1 MYFYEVLPS
10 SGQFHGKAPLT
21 YSYEAQLEVGSVV
34 VVPLRNQ
41 DVVGVVVGSV
51 PAPDFKT
58 KSIVKVVL
66 TEVIPEAILSTLDWL
81 RHYYPAPLGTLAQL
95 ILPSSLLRKKELA
108 QVETPVGNPQPTAMP
123 PLTEQQKTALTEI
136 ERSPSHS
143 FLLHGDTGSG
153 KTRLYLEL
161 AQQTLAAGQS
171 VLLLTPEI
179 GLTPQL
185 EQRVRSSLG
194 APVVIM
200 HSNLTPAQ
208 RRQVWLQIIKS
219 QQPMVVIGPRSA
231 LFTPLRQLGLIVID
245 EAHDAAYKQ
254 DQAPHYQT
262 ARVAARLAAA
272 HQAKLVLG
280 TATPLIS
287 EYALMEAKKVPIVR
301 LEGHPAGEASEK
313 QITVV
318 NLRDR
323 QQFPAQPHLSQPLL
337 KQIRRALDEHQ
348 QSLVFLNRRGTARL
362 VLCQAC
368 GWQALCSNCDLP
380 LTYHGDKHQ
389 LRCHTCG
396 ITQSVPS
403 ACPVCASTDILF
415 KSIGT
420 KSLADEIQAAFP
432 EARIKRFDT
441 DSQKSDRLENQF
453 KEIAGGDVDIL
464 VGTQILAKGL
474 DLPNLTVVGV
484 VVADT
489 SLYFPDYT
497 ADEQTFQLLTQV
509 MGRVGRGHKTGHIVI
524 QSYSP
529 DSPAIE
535 AAAQQDW
542 QAFYKQQ
549 LAERRQYDFPPFYHL
564 LKLTVGRASQK
575 TAEMA
580 AQKLHDEL
588 RKSGLKIKV
597 SQPAPSFY
605 QKIGGKHHWQLIV
618 RAKDRSQLIEVIE
631 RLPSGWSFDIDP
643 LNLL

>member
-1 MYFYEVLPS
+1 
-10 SGQFHGKAPLT
+10 
-21 YSYEAQLEVGSVV
+21 V
-34 VVPLRNQ
+34 VVPLRNTN
-41 DVVGVVVGSV
+41 VVGVVVSV
-51 PAPDFKT
+51 VAAPNFKT
-58 KSIVKVVL
+58 KPIVKTVL
-66 TEVIPEAILSTLDWL
+66 KELVPEAVLDTLEWL

-95 ILPSSLLRKKELA
+95 ILPSSLLRKKDLA
-108 QVETPVGNPQPTAMP
+108 EVAAPQGNSSPVSMP
-123 PLTEQQKTALTEI
+123 ALTKQQAVAL
-136 ERSPSHS
+136 SQMTKSTSHS

-161 AQQTLAAGQS
+161 AQQTLKSGQS

-185 EQRVRSSLG
+185 EQRVRQSL
-194 APVVIM
+194 ACPVVIM

-208 RRQVWLQIIKS
+208 RRSVWLQIIKS
-219 QQPMVVIGPRSA
+219 QQPLVVIGPRSA
-231 LFTPLRQLGLIVID
+231 LFTPLRKIGLIVMD

-254 DQAPHYQT
+254 DQAPHYQ
-262 ARVAARLAAA
+262 ASRVAARLAAA

-287 EYALMEAKKVPIVR
+287 EYALMQAKKVPIVR
-301 LEGHPAGEASEK
+301 LTGYPAGQASHK
-313 QITVV
+313 QVTVV

-337 KQIRRALDEHQ
+337 AELRRALDNHQ

-362 VLCQAC
+362 VLCQMC
-368 GWQALCSNCDLP
+368 GWQALCPNCDLP

-396 ITQSVPS
+396 HSQEVPS
-403 ACPVCASTDILF
+403 SCPVCRSTDILF

-420 KSLADEIQAAFP
+420 KSLADELQAAFP
-432 EARIKRFDT
+432 EARIRRFDT
-441 DSQKSDRLENQF
+441 DSHKNDRLENHF
-453 KEIAGGDVDIL
+453 KQVASGDVDIL

-509 MGRVGRGHKTGHIVI
+509 MGRVGRGHQAGHIVI
-524 QSYSP
+524 QSYSQ
-529 DSPAIE
+529 DSPAIQ

-542 QAFYKQQ
+542 PTFYRQQ
-549 LAERRQYDFPPFYHL
+549 LAERQKYDFPPFYHL
-564 LKLTVGRASQK
+564 LKLSVSRASDK
-575 TAEMA
+575 AAGVA
-580 AQKLHDEL
+580 AQKLHDSL
-588 RKSGLKIKV
+588 VKSGLKIRV
-597 SQPAPSFY
+597 NQPAPGFY
-605 QKIGGKHHWQLIV
+605 LKQGGKYHWQLIV
-618 RAKDRSQLIEVIE
+618 RAKDRGELLSVIDG
-631 RLPSGWSFDIDP
+631 LPSGWSFDIDP